1 MWEGQAQGLMVL
13 DVTTKEAEE
22 VPGEQAVRSILHSL
36 CLERLPDLLRWWTM
50 TWNCELKQILPFQV
64 AVGHGFIKVE
74 GTLMKA
80 ATDLRTVNQNAEFHP
95 YKGIW
100 TQ

>member
-1 MWEGQAQGLMVL
+1 
-13 DVTTKEAEE
+13 
-22 VPGEQAVRSILHSL
+22 
-36 CLERLPDLLRWWTM
+36 M

-80 ATDLRTVNQNAEFHP
+80 AMDLRTVNQNAEFRP

>member
-1 MWEGQAQGLMVL
+1 MWEGQAQGRMVL

-22 VPGEQAVRSILHSL
+22 VPGNKPVRSILNSL
-36 CLERLPDLLRWWTM
+36 CLERLPDLLRCFS
-50 TWNCELKQILPFQV
+50 CELKQILPFQV

-80 ATDLRTVNQNAEFHP
+80 ATDLRTVNQNAEFLP